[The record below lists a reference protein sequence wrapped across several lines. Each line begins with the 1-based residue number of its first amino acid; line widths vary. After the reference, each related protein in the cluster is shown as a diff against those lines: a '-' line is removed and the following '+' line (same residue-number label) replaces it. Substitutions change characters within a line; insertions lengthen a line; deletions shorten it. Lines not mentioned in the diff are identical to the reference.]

1 MCGDLDSR
9 LFLERERGREEGCA
23 SLHAL
28 TRTLTHTK
36 RANVYICNVQRNAR
50 RLRVLSRRANDIKR
64 PRGEGG
70 RARASATLAALQS
83 ILSRAR
89 GVPDSPC
96 SAETGSTTGELR
108 SIRRARGDVRIAHH
122 RTRAFF
128 SRIYGPSDPPSV
140 HTRRLPVAANSRACA
155 RRCANGRRR
164 KGEGKPGEG
173 EPTIGGG
180 RSLEPVRAWLIG
192 RPIGPFRSIRLD

>member
-1 MCGDLDSR
+1 MR
-9 LFLERERGREEGCA
+9 LAAR
-23 SLHAL
+23 
-28 TRTLTHTK
+28 THTHSHTHKTRK
-36 RANVYICNVQRNAR
+36 RICNVQRNAR

-83 ILSRAR
+83 ILSREHE
-89 GVPDSPC
+89 VSQTPC
-96 SAETGSTTGELR
+96 SAETGSTMGELR

-180 RSLEPVRAWLIG
+180 RVPSLEPVRAWLIG